1 MDGPDLSQLNPIRII
16 IGFLVST
23 GGGAV
28 VLWCL
33 IDLLAWPYI
42 AKGLKGSGKPART
55 LTIPLGI
62 CERAS
67 YTAAILLGVPTWIG
81 VWLAIKVAAQWNRWQ
96 AEERA
101 TFNVFLVGNL
111 LSIFFGLLGAWIALG
126 TITLPGDK

>member
-1 MDGPDLSQLNPIRII
+1 MNTVDLSALDPAQVI

-28 VLWCL
+28 VLWVL

-42 AKGLKGSGKPART
+42 AKDLDSGKPKRT

-62 CERAS
+62 CERTS

-81 VWLAIKVAAQWNRWQ
+81 VWLAIKVAAQWRRWQ
-96 AEERA
+96 GEERA
-101 TFNVFLVGNL
+101 TYNVFLIGNI
-111 LSIFFGLLGAWIALG
+111 LSIFFGLVGAWIALG
-126 TITLPGDK
+126 RIPSLGS